1 MYKQGGA
8 GGGAGLDRKRISDAL
23 DKHLEKAVASPSTSR
38 GSAGVGGGGRD
49 HHRLVVPSSVSSI
62 PKGRCSEG
70 DVTRSS
76 PSPSQFQVPR
86 RGLARGVPRI
96 RAYFGALMRLGQLC
110 CVSSV

>member
-8 GGGAGLDRKRISDAL
+8 GGGAGLYRKRISDAL

-38 GSAGVGGGGRD
+38 GSAGGGGGRD

-70 DVTRSS
+70 DVTRCS
-76 PSPSQFQVPR
+76 PSPLSVSVS
-86 RGLARGVPRI
+86 GAASWSRGVPRI
-96 RAYFGALMRLGQLC
+96 RACFGALMRLWQLC
-110 CVSSV
+110 CVSVQ

>member
-38 GSAGVGGGGRD
+38 GSAGGGGGRD

-76 PSPSQFQVPR
+76 PPSPSQFQFQFQVPR
-86 RGLARGVPRI
+86 RGLVACRESVPILVR
-96 RAYFGALMRLGQLC
+96 
-110 CVSSV
+110 S

>member
-23 DKHLEKAVASPSTSR
+23 DKHLEKAIASPSTSR
-38 GSAGVGGGGRD
+38 GSAGGGGRD
-49 HHRLVVPSSVSSI
+49 HRLVVPSSVSSI

-76 PSPSQFQVPR
+76 PPSPSQFQVPL
-86 RGLARGVPRI
+86 RGLVACRESVPILVR
-96 RAYFGALMRLGQLC
+96 
-110 CVSSV
+110 S